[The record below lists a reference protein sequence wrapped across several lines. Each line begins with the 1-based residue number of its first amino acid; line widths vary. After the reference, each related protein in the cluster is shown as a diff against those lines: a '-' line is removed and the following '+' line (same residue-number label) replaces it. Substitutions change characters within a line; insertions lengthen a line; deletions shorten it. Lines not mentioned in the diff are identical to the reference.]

1 MAKPTRE
8 FHAPGAEWRAAG
20 MGVEGIWAQ
29 TLAQDSETGDY
40 TGLLRYDAGVDTSP
54 TGTRVHEYWEE
65 VLILEGEFTDISLGA
80 TFSAGMYACR
90 PPGMPHGPWRTARGV
105 LMLEVRYQNRPA
117 GAPILHTST

>member
-29 TLAQDSETGDY
+29 TLAQDPETGDY

-65 VLILEGEFTDISLGA
+65 VLILEGEFTDISHGS

>member
-8 FHAPGAEWRAAG
+8 FHAPDAEWRAAG

-29 TLAQDSETGDY
+29 TLAQDPETGDY

-54 TGTRVHEYWEE
+54 TGTRVHDYWEE
-65 VLILEGEFTDISLGA
+65 VLILEGEFTDSSLGA
-80 TFSAGMYACR
+80 SFSAGMYACR
-90 PPGMPHGPWRTARGV
+90 PPGMPHGPWHTARGV

-117 GAPILHTST
+117 GAPIPHTST